1 MRVLAEQQVILKEL
15 VESNRNIWRVLKSI
29 QNSRENQVLAELPE
43 NLVLPL
49 KTTDEV
55 IHQEERLAD
64 DAIKQSLVRKLCNVF
79 L

>member
-1 MRVLAEQQVILKEL
+1 MLAEQQVILKEL
-15 VESNRNIWRVLKSI
+15 VESNRNILRVLKSI

-43 NLVLPL
+43 DLVLSL

-55 IHQEERLAD
+55 IHLEERLAD

>member
-55 IHQEERLAD
+55 IHLEERLAD